1 MQSPVSWTVRGA
13 KWRGLSALHPSK
25 CLMNHL
31 SPSPSLPPS
40 TVSPALSL
48 AHHLLFFSSL
58 HPCLSVSPSFL
69 QANWHRI
76 LVQDEFWML
85 TRTKTTKTRR
95 TRRRRAHL
103 HPISLRSST
112 PLWPGSILAKYIIC
126 FLSLNFFSLFEI
138 LQFINPGS
146 TFHVTRQFGGGGG
159 DRRYLALRVVI

>member
-1 MQSPVSWTVRGA
+1 MFNEPS
-13 KWRGLSALHPSK
+13 LSV
-25 CLMNHL
+25 
-31 SPSPSLPPS
+31 SLPPS
-40 TVSPALSL
+40 LYCLSSSL
-48 AHHLLFFSSL
+48 SRPSSTFFSSL

-85 TRTKTTKTRR
+85 TRTKTTKMRR

-112 PLWPGSILAKYIIC
+112 SLWPGSILAKYIIC

-146 TFHVTRQFGGGGG
+146 TSTISRITSGNLVCVFPVWKACGG
-159 DRRYLALRVVI
+159 AVPAPKCS

>member
-1 MQSPVSWTVRGA
+1 MFNEPS
-13 KWRGLSALHPSK
+13 LSV
-25 CLMNHL
+25 
-31 SPSPSLPPS
+31 SLPPS
-40 TVSPALSL
+40 LYCLSSSL
-48 AHHLLFFSSL
+48 SRPSSTFFSSL

-112 PLWPGSILAKYIIC
+112 SLWPGSILAKYIIC
-126 FLSLNFFSLFEI
+126 FLSLNFFSLFDI

-159 DRRYLALRVVI
+159 STISRITSGNLVCVFPVWKACGGAVPAPKCS